1 MTVTSVTRASG
12 EDAATRFARDAEP
25 LLDALLRRA
34 RGLTRTSAD
43 AEDLLQDT
51 LLHAFIGFHT
61 FQDGTDFRAWLYRI
75 LHNRWV
81 SAYRSKQRRPVE
93 VLVDDVTGADL
104 AGGVA
109 RLSGAARS
117 AETEALNGWPDHDIR
132 SAMATLPEGFRTALF
147 YTEVQG
153 LTFTETAAILNVPR
167 GTVMS
172 RVSRGRQRLRAAL
185 ADTVHAPIAQIA

>member
-1 MTVTSVTRASG
+1 MTVTSAARSPG
-12 EDAATRFARDAEP
+12 EEAAARFARDAEP

-34 RGLTRTSAD
+34 RGLTRSTAD

-51 LLHAFIGFHT
+51 LLYAFTGFHT

-81 SAYRSKQRRPVE
+81 STYRSRQRRPVE
-93 VLVDDVTGADL
+93 VPVDDVTEGDL
-104 AGGVA
+104 ADGVA
-109 RLSGAARS
+109 RMSGAARS

-132 SAMATLPEGFRTALF
+132 SAIATLPQAFQTALF

-153 LTFTETAAILNVPR
+153 HTFAETAAILDVPR

-172 RVSRGRQRLRAAL
+172 RVSRSRQRLRIEL
-185 ADTVHAPIAQIA
+185 AGSAHAPVAQSA